1 MNPPPMRVL
10 CLTLII
16 ALNGCEDRNSPAARA
31 SNENYLKNTLGQI
44 VIENRDSSGEVSE
57 SFDQALGKSGVTLRN
72 RGDYYGCAIV
82 YRKTGPDAFYFHS
95 YGPNGT
101 DDAGAGDDIKVSYS
115 NGRWV
120 KSRP

>member
-1 MNPPPMRVL
+1 MNTLRILSVA
-10 CLTLII
+10 LII
-16 ALNGCEDRNSPAARA
+16 ALSCCEDPNAPSARA

-44 VIENRDSSGEVSE
+44 VIKNRDSSGEVFE

-72 RGDYYGCAIV
+72 RGDYYGQALV

-95 YGPNGT
+95 YGPNGA

-115 NGRWV
+115 SGRWL
-120 KSRP
+120 KSAP